1 MLFYILYVFII
12 LIFVNYFCNIKNK
25 IFDCIN
31 DEVYF
36 VEDVIVYD
44 VDIICKF

>member
-12 LIFVNYFCNIKNK
+12 LNFVIYFCNIKNK
-25 IFDCIN
+25 IFDFVN

-36 VEDVIVYD
+36 VEDVIVQN